1 MYYNPQQYSEILHR
15 LESVKFSRA
24 QSETL
29 MANHRRATT
38 GKNHWNSQPKA
49 ILEDLRLAT
58 KRDIDELRRETKQ
71 GIDDLRKETQM
82 EFVKVRHEISDVRK
96 DMRLGFIVLGALVLV
111 APNATSLFQ
120 LLLNLF
126 KWTSQAPFR
135 EPLLYLHGGKHEK
148 NCYCLF
154 CWPSPWLP
162 TPPRP

>member
-29 MANHRRATT
+29 MAIIEEQQQVKIAELAT
-38 GKNHWNSQPKA
+38 KRD
-49 ILEDLRLAT
+49 IEDLRLAT
-58 KRDIDELRRETKQ
+58 KRDIDELRRETKL
-71 GIDDLRKETQM
+71 GIDNLCKETQM

-96 DMRLGFIVLGALVLV
+96 DMRLGFVVLGALVLV

-126 KWTSQAPFR
+126 K
-135 EPLLYLHGGKHEK
+135 
-148 NCYCLF
+148 
-154 CWPSPWLP
+154 
-162 TPPRP
+162 

>member
-29 MANHRRATT
+29 MAIIEEQQQAKITELATK
-38 GKNHWNSQPKA
+38 GD
-49 ILEDLRLAT
+49 IEDLRLAT

-126 KWTSQAPFR
+126 K
-135 EPLLYLHGGKHEK
+135 
-148 NCYCLF
+148 
-154 CWPSPWLP
+154 
-162 TPPRP
+162 

>member
-1 MYYNPQQYSEILHR
+1 MYYNPQQYSETLHR

-29 MANHRRATT
+29 MAIIEEQQQAKITELAT
-38 GKNHWNSQPKA
+38 KRD
-49 ILEDLRLAT
+49 IEDLRLAT

-126 KWTSQAPFR
+126 K
-135 EPLLYLHGGKHEK
+135 
-148 NCYCLF
+148 
-154 CWPSPWLP
+154 
-162 TPPRP
+162 

>member
-1 MYYNPQQYSEILHR
+1 MYYNPQQYSETLHR

-29 MANHRRATT
+29 MAIIEEQQQAKIAELAT
-38 GKNHWNSQPKA
+38 KRD
-49 ILEDLRLAT
+49 IEDLRLAT

-126 KWTSQAPFR
+126 K
-135 EPLLYLHGGKHEK
+135 
-148 NCYCLF
+148 
-154 CWPSPWLP
+154 
-162 TPPRP
+162 

>member
-1 MYYNPQQYSEILHR
+1 MYYNPQQYSETLHR

-29 MANHRRATT
+29 MAIIEEQQQA
-38 GKNHWNSQPKA
+38 KIA
-49 ILEDLRLAT
+49 ELA
-58 KRDIDELRRETKQ
+58 TKQ

-126 KWTSQAPFR
+126 K
-135 EPLLYLHGGKHEK
+135 
-148 NCYCLF
+148 
-154 CWPSPWLP
+154 
-162 TPPRP
+162 

>member
-1 MYYNPQQYSEILHR
+1 MAIIEEQQQAKIAEL
-15 LESVKFSRA
+15 
-24 QSETL
+24 
-29 MANHRRATT
+29 AT
-38 GKNHWNSQPKA
+38 KRD
-49 ILEDLRLAT
+49 IEDLRLAT

-126 KWTSQAPFR
+126 K
-135 EPLLYLHGGKHEK
+135 
-148 NCYCLF
+148 
-154 CWPSPWLP
+154 
-162 TPPRP
+162 

>member
-29 MANHRRATT
+29 MAIIEEQQQAKITELATK
-38 GKNHWNSQPKA
+38 GD
-49 ILEDLRLAT
+49 IEDLRLAT
-58 KRDIDELRRETKQ
+58 KRDIDELRRETKQGIDELRRETKQ

-126 KWTSQAPFR
+126 K
-135 EPLLYLHGGKHEK
+135 
-148 NCYCLF
+148 
-154 CWPSPWLP
+154 
-162 TPPRP
+162 

>member
-29 MANHRRATT
+29 MAIIEEQQQAKITELATK
-38 GKNHWNSQPKA
+38 GD
-49 ILEDLRLAT
+49 IEDLRLATKRDIDELRRET

-126 KWTSQAPFR
+126 K
-135 EPLLYLHGGKHEK
+135 
-148 NCYCLF
+148 
-154 CWPSPWLP
+154 
-162 TPPRP
+162 

>member
-29 MANHRRATT
+29 MAIIEEQQQAKIAELAT
-38 GKNHWNSQPKA
+38 KRD
-49 ILEDLRLAT
+49 IEDLRLAT
-58 KRDIDELRRETKQ
+58 KRDIDELRRETKL
-71 GIDDLRKETQM
+71 GIDNLCKETQM

-96 DMRLGFIVLGALVLV
+96 DMRLGFVVLGALVLV

-126 KWTSQAPFR
+126 K
-135 EPLLYLHGGKHEK
+135 
-148 NCYCLF
+148 
-154 CWPSPWLP
+154 
-162 TPPRP
+162 

>member
-29 MANHRRATT
+29 MAIIEEQQQA
-38 GKNHWNSQPKA
+38 KIAELAPKRD
-49 ILEDLRLAT
+49 IEDLRLAT
-58 KRDIDELRRETKQ
+58 KRDIDELRRETKL
-71 GIDDLRKETQM
+71 GIDNLCKETQM

-96 DMRLGFIVLGALVLV
+96 DMRLGFVVLGALVLV

-126 KWTSQAPFR
+126 K
-135 EPLLYLHGGKHEK
+135 
-148 NCYCLF
+148 
-154 CWPSPWLP
+154 
-162 TPPRP
+162 

>member
-1 MYYNPQQYSEILHR
+1 MYYNPQQYSETLHR

-29 MANHRRATT
+29 MAIIEEQQQAKIAELAT
-38 GKNHWNSQPKA
+38 KRD
-49 ILEDLRLAT
+49 IEDLRLAT

-71 GIDDLRKETQM
+71 GIDALRKETQM

-126 KWTSQAPFR
+126 K
-135 EPLLYLHGGKHEK
+135 
-148 NCYCLF
+148 
-154 CWPSPWLP
+154 
-162 TPPRP
+162 

>member
-29 MANHRRATT
+29 MAIIEEQQQAKIT
-38 GKNHWNSQPKA
+38 
-49 ILEDLRLAT
+49 ELAT
-58 KRDIDELRRETKQ
+58 KGDIDELRRETKRDIDELRRETKQGIDELRRETKQ

-126 KWTSQAPFR
+126 K
-135 EPLLYLHGGKHEK
+135 
-148 NCYCLF
+148 
-154 CWPSPWLP
+154 
-162 TPPRP
+162 

>member
-29 MANHRRATT
+29 MAIIEEQQQAKIAELAT
-38 GKNHWNSQPKA
+38 KRD
-49 ILEDLRLAT
+49 IEDLRLAT

-126 KWTSQAPFR
+126 K
-135 EPLLYLHGGKHEK
+135 
-148 NCYCLF
+148 
-154 CWPSPWLP
+154 
-162 TPPRP
+162 

>member
-1 MYYNPQQYSEILHR
+1 MYYNPQQYSETLHR

-29 MANHRRATT
+29 MAIIEEQQQAKIAELAT
-38 GKNHWNSQPKA
+38 KRD
-49 ILEDLRLAT
+49 IEDLRLAT

-120 LLLNLF
+120 LVITAF
-126 KWTSQAPFR
+126 K
-135 EPLLYLHGGKHEK
+135 
-148 NCYCLF
+148 
-154 CWPSPWLP
+154 
-162 TPPRP
+162 

>member
-1 MYYNPQQYSEILHR
+1 MYYNPQQYSETLHR

-29 MANHRRATT
+29 MAIIEEQQQAKIAELAT
-38 GKNHWNSQPKA
+38 KRD
-49 ILEDLRLAT
+49 IEDLRLAT

-71 GIDDLRKETQM
+71 GIDDHRKETQM

-126 KWTSQAPFR
+126 K
-135 EPLLYLHGGKHEK
+135 
-148 NCYCLF
+148 
-154 CWPSPWLP
+154 
-162 TPPRP
+162 

>member
-29 MANHRRATT
+29 MAIIEEQQQAKITELAT
-38 GKNHWNSQPKA
+38 KRD
-49 ILEDLRLAT
+49 IEDLRLATKRDIDELRRET

-126 KWTSQAPFR
+126 K
-135 EPLLYLHGGKHEK
+135 
-148 NCYCLF
+148 
-154 CWPSPWLP
+154 
-162 TPPRP
+162 

>member
-29 MANHRRATT
+29 MAIIEEQQQAKIAELAT
-38 GKNHWNSQPKA
+38 KRD
-49 ILEDLRLAT
+49 IEDLRLAT
-58 KRDIDELRRETKQ
+58 KRDIDELRRETKQGIDELRRETKQ

-126 KWTSQAPFR
+126 K
-135 EPLLYLHGGKHEK
+135 
-148 NCYCLF
+148 
-154 CWPSPWLP
+154 
-162 TPPRP
+162 

>member
-29 MANHRRATT
+29 MAIIEEQQQAKIAELAT
-38 GKNHWNSQPKA
+38 KRD
-49 ILEDLRLAT
+49 IEDLRLAT
-58 KRDIDELRRETKQ
+58 KRDIDELRRETKL

-126 KWTSQAPFR
+126 K
-135 EPLLYLHGGKHEK
+135 
-148 NCYCLF
+148 
-154 CWPSPWLP
+154 
-162 TPPRP
+162 

>member
-29 MANHRRATT
+29 MAIIEEQQQAKITELATK
-38 GKNHWNSQPKA
+38 GD
-49 ILEDLRLAT
+49 IEDLRLATKRDIDELRRET

-120 LLLNLF
+120 LLLTLF
-126 KWTSQAPFR
+126 K
-135 EPLLYLHGGKHEK
+135 
-148 NCYCLF
+148 
-154 CWPSPWLP
+154 
-162 TPPRP
+162 

>member
-29 MANHRRATT
+29 MAIIEEQQQAKIAELAT
-38 GKNHWNSQPKA
+38 KRD
-49 ILEDLRLAT
+49 IEDLRLATKRDIDELRRET

-126 KWTSQAPFR
+126 K
-135 EPLLYLHGGKHEK
+135 
-148 NCYCLF
+148 
-154 CWPSPWLP
+154 
-162 TPPRP
+162 